1 MRNRAELHNSRTRFP
16 VTRELS
22 RCAAPRP
29 VIPFAAMRGSK
40 FVVCCTLLAAC
51 GGPADRPTTDGDP
64 TGGDGNGQNGDGC
77 ADEAKSVYVVDQN
90 NTLSRFDPPTK
101 QFMDLG
107 QLNCPASFGATPFS
121 MGVDRSAVA
130 WVLYSSGELFRVDT
144 TSLNC
149 TKSTWSS
156 QAGLMQFGMGFSTD
170 AAGGS
175 VDTLFVAGGS
185 GPTQL
190 TSQLATL
197 STSTFQAQPVGTVQG
212 WPELTG
218 TGNAELW
225 GFFPDA
231 ASPRI
236 VKLDKTTGAALAT
249 YPLTIAGMP
258 TAWAFAFW
266 GGDFWVFLMKGLETS
281 TTVYQYSS
289 TGELKTMQLAAG
301 RTIVG
306 AGVSTCAPVIL

>member
-1 MRNRAELHNSRTRFP
+1 MKFFL
-16 VTRELS
+16 
-22 RCAAPRP
+22 CA
-29 VIPFAAMRGSK
+29 
-40 FVVCCTLLAAC
+40 LLAAC
-51 GGPADRPTTDGDP
+51 GAGPSDRAPDSGNT
-64 TGGDGNGQNGDGC
+64 GDGNGQNGDGC
-77 ADEAKSVYVVDQN
+77 SDEAKAVYVVDQN

-101 QFMDLG
+101 VFTDLG
-107 QLNCPASFGATPFS
+107 QLNCPATGFGATPFS
-121 MGVDRSAVA
+121 MGIDRTAVA

-149 TKSTWSS
+149 TKSTWTS
-156 QAGLMQFGMGFSTD
+156 QAGLLQFGMGFSTD

-175 VDTLFVAGGS
+175 VDTLFIAGGS
-185 GPTQL
+185 GPTQP
-190 TSQLATL
+190 TSTLAKL
-197 STSTFQAQPVGTVQG
+197 STTTFQAQSVGSVQG

-231 ASPRI
+231 TSPRI
-236 VKLDKTTGAALAT
+236 AKLDKMNGAALKT

-266 GGDFWVFLMKGLETS
+266 GGDFWVFLMKGVETS
-281 TTVYQYSS
+281 TTIYQYDAA
-289 TGELKTMQLAAG
+289 GQLKSMKQAAG

>member
-1 MRNRAELHNSRTRFP
+1 
-16 VTRELS
+16 
-22 RCAAPRP
+22 
-29 VIPFAAMRGSK
+29 MRGTKK
-40 FVVCCTLLAAC
+40 FGGAFVCALLVAC
-51 GGPADRPTTDGDP
+51 GAGPNDRAPDSGNGNT
-64 TGGDGNGQNGDGC
+64 GDGNGQNSDGC
-77 ADEAKSVYVVDQN
+77 SDEAKSVYVVDQN
-90 NTLSRFDPPTK
+90 NTLSRFNPPTK
-101 QFMDLG
+101 TFMDLG
-107 QLNCPASFGATPFS
+107 KLSCPASFAATPFS
-121 MGVDRSAVA
+121 MGVDRTAVA

-149 TKSTWSS
+149 TKSSWSTQS
-156 QAGLMQFGMGFSTD
+156 GLSQFGMGFSTE

-175 VDTLFVAGGS
+175 VDTLFIAGGS
-185 GPTQL
+185 GPTQP
-190 TSQLATL
+190 TSQLAKL
-197 STSTFQAQPVGTVQG
+197 STATFQTQPVGTVQG

-231 ASPRI
+231 SSPKI
-236 VKLDKTTGAALAT
+236 AKLDKANGAALKT

-266 GGDFWVFLMKGLETS
+266 GGDFWVFLMKGTETS
-281 TTVYQYSS
+281 TTVYQYDSN
-289 TGELKTMQLAAG
+289 TGQLKSMMQASG

>member
-1 MRNRAELHNSRTRFP
+1 MQR
-16 VTRELS
+16 LS
-22 RCAAPRP
+22 WFLSAFL
-29 VIPFAAMRGSK
+29 V
-40 FVVCCTLLAAC
+40 AC
-51 GGPADRPTTDGDP
+51 GTGPSDRAPDSG
-64 TGGDGNGQNGDGC
+64 TGGDGNNPNGDGC
-77 ADEAKSVYVVDQN
+77 SDEAKSVYVVDQN
-90 NTLSRFDPPTK
+90 YTLSRFDPPTK
-101 QFMDLG
+101 SFMDLG
-107 QLNCPASFGATPFS
+107 PLDCMARLGATPFS
-121 MGVDRSAVA
+121 MGIDRNAVA

-149 TKSTWSS
+149 TKSTWTT
-156 QAGLMQFGMGFSTD
+156 QAGLSQFGMGFSTD
-170 AAGGS
+170 AAGGA
-175 VDTLFVAGGS
+175 VDTLYVAGGA
-185 GPTQL
+185 GPSQP

-197 STSTFQAQPVGTVQG
+197 STATFQASPVGPVQG

-236 VKLDKTTGAALAT
+236 AQLNKANGQAIKTL
-249 YPLTIAGMP
+249 PLSIAGTP

-266 GGDFWVFLMKGLETS
+266 GGDFWVFLMKNTESS
-281 TTVYQYSS
+281 TTIYQYDAN
-289 TGELKTMQLAAG
+289 GQLKGSKLAAG